1 MLQNDRYLFTS
12 ESVSMGHPDKMA
24 DQISDGILDA
34 IFKQDP
40 YARVACE
47 TLLTTGLVVVAGEIT
62 TTASVDYASVVRQVV
77 EEIGYTSSDMGFDA
91 KTCAVMV
98 ALGKQSPDIAQ
109 GVNEHAESGKDIGA
123 GDQGLMFGY
132 ASNETAELMPMPIA
146 LAHRIINKITE
157 VRKSGQIKWLRP
169 DSKSQVTVEYEDGK
183 PVRIDAVVVSTQTDE
198 TSIEEIR
205 KVIKEQVILP
215 VLPADMLDEDTKYY
229 INPTGRFVV
238 GGPCGDAGL
247 TGRKIIVDT
256 YGGMGRHGGGA
267 FSGKDPTK
275 VDRSAAYMA
284 RYVAKNI
291 VASGLAEKCEIQ
303 LAYAIG
309 VSEPVSVHVDT
320 FGTGQI
326 ADSQIAELVRKTFP
340 LTPSGIIKHLDLRRP
355 IFRKTASGGHF
366 GRNDPD
372 FTWEKTDKAAQL
384 KKAATAVAVAV
395 AAV

>member
-1 MLQNDRYLFTS
+1 
-12 ESVSMGHPDKMA
+12 
-24 DQISDGILDA
+24 
-34 IFKQDP
+34 
-40 YARVACE
+40 
-47 TLLTTGLVVVAGEIT
+47 
-62 TTASVDYASVVRQVV
+62 
-77 EEIGYTSSDMGFDA
+77 MGFDA

-109 GVNEHAESGKDIGA
+109 GVNENSDAGKDIGA

-132 ASNETAELMPMPIA
+132 ATNETPELMPMPIA
-146 LAHRIINKITE
+146 LSHRLINRITE
-157 VRKSGQIKWLRP
+157 LRQNGTIKWLRP

-183 PVRIDAVVVSTQTDE
+183 PIRIDAVVISSQTDE
-198 TSIEEIR
+198 TPIEEIR

-215 VLPADMLDEDTKYY
+215 VLPKAMIDAKTKYY

-238 GGPCGDAGL
+238 GGPCGDAGV

-284 RYVAKNI
+284 RYVAKNV
-291 VASGLAEKCEIQ
+291 VASGLADRCEVQ

-326 ADSQIAELVRKTFP
+326 ADGAIAELIRKTFP

-355 IFRKTASGGHF
+355 IYRKTASGGHF
-366 GRNDPD
+366 GRSEPE
-372 FTWEKTDKAAQL
+372 FTWEKTDKAAAL
-384 KKAATAVAVAV
+384 KQAATAVVTA
-395 AAV
+395 